1 MTVTVIISHVFMTTD
16 LIDLDFRNLKLKC
29 NLMINKIQV
38 ISDFCALM
46 IFITLNAQTKVLS
59 NVRQIPLER

>member
-1 MTVTVIISHVFMTTD
+1 MTTD